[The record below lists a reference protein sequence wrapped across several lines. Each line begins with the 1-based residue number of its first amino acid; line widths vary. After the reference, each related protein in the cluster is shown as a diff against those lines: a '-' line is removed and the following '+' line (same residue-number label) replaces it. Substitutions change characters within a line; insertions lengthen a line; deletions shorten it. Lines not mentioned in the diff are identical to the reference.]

1 MTMTFTPA
9 GRAPGTGEPPADLIK
24 DSGLKTFAADVI
36 EPSNKSPVIVDFWAP
51 WCAPCK
57 QLTPVLEKAVRA
69 AGGAVKLV
77 KINIDDNPELAQ
89 HLRVQS
95 VPTVYAFRNGQP
107 VDGFAGALPESQ
119 VKAFIERLA
128 GPIGPSPL
136 DALVAEADE
145 MLAHGDAGGAAQL
158 FASAL
163 QEEPGEARAVAGLAR
178 CYLKNG
184 DFVRARQTLELA
196 PPEAKKHQAIVSAQ
210 AELDLASSA
219 AQAPPAGATAD
230 LEAAIAAD
238 PKNLQA
244 RYDLALAL
252 IAAGERERAMDEL
265 LEIVKRERKWNE
277 EAARKQLVTLFEA
290 LGPTHAL
297 TISGRRR
304 LSSLLFA

>member
-1 MTMTFTPA
+1 MTTTFTPSGPAAA
-9 GRAPGTGEPPADLIK
+9 GAPPGDLIK

-36 EPSNKSPVIVDFWAP
+36 EASRKTPVIVDFWAP
-51 WCAPCK
+51 WCGPCK
-57 QLTPVLEKAVRA
+57 QLTPVLEKAVRTA
-69 AGGAVKLV
+69 AGAVRLV
-77 KINIDDNPELAQ
+77 KVNIDENPELAQ
-89 HLRVQS
+89 HLRIQS
-95 VPTVYAFRNGQP
+95 IPTVYAFKNGQP

-128 GPIGPSPL
+128 GPIGPSPI

-145 MLAHGDAGGAAQL
+145 MLARGDAGGAAQL
-158 FASAL
+158 YASTL
-163 QEEPGEARAVAGLAR
+163 QEEPGEPRAIAGLAR

-196 PPEAKKHQAIVSAQ
+196 PPEARKNQAIASVQ
-210 AELDLASSA
+210 AELDLAQSA
-219 AQAPPAGATAD
+219 KPAPAGETAA
-230 LEAAIAAD
+230 LEAALAAD

-252 IAAGERERAMDEL
+252 IAADNRERAMDEL
-265 LEIVKRERKWNE
+265 LEIVKRDRKWNE

-290 LGPTHAL
+290 LGPMHAL

>member
-1 MTMTFTPA
+1 MTTTFTPA

-36 EPSNKSPVIVDFWAP
+36 EPSRKSPVIVDFWAP
-51 WCAPCK
+51 WCGPCK
-57 QLTPVLEKAVRA
+57 QLTPILEKAVRA

-77 KINIDDNPELAQ
+77 KVNIDDNPELAQ
-89 HLRVQS
+89 HLRIQS
-95 VPTVYAFRNGQP
+95 IPMVYAFRNGQP

-145 MLAHGDAGGAAQL
+145 MLAQGDAGGAAQL
-158 FASAL
+158 YASAL

-184 DFVRARQTLELA
+184 DIVRARQTLELA
-196 PPEAKKHQAIVSAQ
+196 PPEAKKHQAIASVQ
-210 AELDLASSA
+210 AELELASMA
-219 AQAPPAGATAD
+219 AQAPPAGATAE
-230 LEAAIAAD
+230 LEASVAAD